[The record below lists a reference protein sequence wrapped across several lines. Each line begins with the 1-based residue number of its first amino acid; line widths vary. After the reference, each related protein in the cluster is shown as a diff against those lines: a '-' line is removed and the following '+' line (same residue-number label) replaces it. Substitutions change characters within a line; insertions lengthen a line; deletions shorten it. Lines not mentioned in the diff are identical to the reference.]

1 MAIIGTQTVP
11 KGDRKYFYKITRNSN
26 QEIILSKVEVF
37 NSQGENIVLNDPA
50 VLDVDNQHVFGGF
63 NTDYTVVNVDQNK
76 QIVDLA
82 LGVSQYKVRTEN
94 ITYFV
99 NDNGD
104 LIARLDT

>member
-1 MAIIGTQTVP
+1 MAVIGSKTVD

-37 NSQGENIVLNDPA
+37 NSQGEDIVLNDPT
-50 VLDVDNQHVFGGF
+50 VLEVDNQHVFRGF

-94 ITYFV
+94 INYFV
-99 NDNGD
+99 NDSGD